1 MPYMAFS
8 SLCLGK
14 KEKKPQKHPHGRSPI
29 FNLLHWVSTVFPNA
43 LGNTVAVPLNIL
55 MKKTLLSPLS
65 FVDLALSLSLPAVS
79 ALSLSLS
86 LSLSPTNGI
95 TDENRKPK
103 SQTKITDE
111 NRRPKSQTKIANEI
125 ANQNL
130 KPHPPEPPPQVPEL
144 QPFSHCP
151 HEHKPT
157 SSLPQKHKS
166 IKMRFI
172 DKDMREKEKPERWER
187 EIGEGEGE
195 EEEEERCGLCDL

>member
-1 MPYMAFS
+1 MAFPF
-8 SLCLGK
+8 LCLGK
-14 KEKKPQKHPHGRSPI
+14 KEKNHKNTPNSRSPI
-29 FNLLHWVSTVFPNA
+29 FNLIHCVSTVFPNA

-55 MKKTLLSPLS
+55 MKKTLLSPS
-65 FVDLALSLSLPAVS
+65 STQ
-79 ALSLSLS
+79 LSLSLS
-86 LSLSPTNGI
+86 LPTNGI
-95 TDENRKPK
+95 IDENRK
-103 SQTKITDE
+103 
-111 NRRPKSQTKIANEI
+111 PKSQTKIANEI

-130 KPHPPEPPPQVPEL
+130 KPHPPGPPPQVPEL

-166 IKMRFI
+166 TKMRFI

-187 EIGEGEGE
+187 EIGEGD